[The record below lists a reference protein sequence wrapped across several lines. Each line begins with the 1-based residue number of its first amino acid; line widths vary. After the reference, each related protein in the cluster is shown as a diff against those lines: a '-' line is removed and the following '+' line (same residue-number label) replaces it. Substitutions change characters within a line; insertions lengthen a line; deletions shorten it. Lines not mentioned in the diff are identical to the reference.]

1 MKKGIEIKD
10 IVDLIR
16 SADYYGGGEAIEIAK
31 GKNQLVTSWAGMIRK
46 LKRRIKE

>member
-16 SADYYGGGEAIEIAK
+16 SADYYGGEAIEIAK